1 MSGSHGIPLPTPQPE
16 DEAFDLKSV
25 RARLHNQN
33 DTIQRHEGLLID
45 HSVRMEMAEKQI
57 LVLNTKAATREQ
69 LDAAVLAL
77 GEKVA
82 AAVTLMTLQIKTIA
96 DDIAPIKSGI
106 YWVVG
111 LVLSAVI
118 LAALAFLFRRPV

>member
-1 MSGSHGIPLPTPQPE
+1 MTPRESPLPTPAPD
-16 DEAFDLKSV
+16 DEQFDFKSI

-33 DTIQRHEGLLID
+33 DTIQRHEGQLID
-45 HSVRMEMAEKQI
+45 HSVRIDVAEKQI
-57 LVLNTKAATREQ
+57 VALTTKAATREQ

-96 DDIAPIKSGI
+96 DDIAPIKKGI
-106 YWVVG
+106 YWGVG
-111 LVLSAVI
+111 IIVTAFLGAVLSLVL
-118 LAALAFLFRRPV
+118 RTP